1 MPTVMDVL
9 PHDRLISFQFS
20 FSNLDAVPPFLRGL
34 PLETPEEAGARRQL
48 RTGQRVYQ
56 GKDEE
61 KVSLQNLPLAIVNSN
76 LVLVNAQRQE
86 RYQPNRDTFA
96 MIRFIFVQKDF
107 LDDKSG
113 DDEFQRLQ
121 KWRGIIMGEMQV
133 VCSLAL
139 WRVRSFRNP
148 LYRDGVE
155 VEGASALSIN
165 FEGRT
170 PLYDHDTFLVDIQPE
185 HNPVLGLEI
194 S

>member
-1 MPTVMDVL
+1 MPTVMEVTAQ
-9 PHDRLISFQFS
+9 DRLMSFQFS

-34 PLETPEEAGARRQL
+34 KIETQVESRARKQVK
-48 RTGQRVYQ
+48 TGQLVYQ

-61 KVSLQNLPLAIVNSN
+61 KVSLENLPLTIFGSSF
-76 LVLVNAQRQE
+76 VLVNAQRQE
-86 RYQPNRDTFA
+86 RYQANRDSYA

-113 DDEFQRLQ
+113 DAEFQKFQ
-121 KWRGIIMGEMQV
+121 KWSGVIMGEMQV

-155 VEGASALSIN
+155 VVGASALSFN
-165 FEGRT
+165 FEGRA
-170 PLYDHDTFLVDIQPE
+170 PLYDHDKFLVDIQPALK
-185 HNPVLGLEI
+185 PVWELAVN
-194 S
+194 